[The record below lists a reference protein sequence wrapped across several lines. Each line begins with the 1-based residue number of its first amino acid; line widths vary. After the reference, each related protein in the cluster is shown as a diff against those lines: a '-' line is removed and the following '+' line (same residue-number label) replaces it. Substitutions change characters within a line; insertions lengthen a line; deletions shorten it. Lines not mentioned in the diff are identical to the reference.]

1 MKKSFKLLLIL
12 ALGAGVLTLN
22 SCSDDVEEEENP
34 IPATPI
40 CYMTSLTV
48 DGTTT
53 DFLYNSYNQ
62 VVASIE
68 DEDTTTYEYSGGRL
82 SSVYDGDV
90 EATFIYASGDLP
102 ERINIKD
109 AGVDDGYLLLE
120 GSNGN
125 ITKLEI
131 YDDAGEV
138 TQVTNVTYDANG
150 NALSVLVQS
159 WDEEQMDFVTVLQ
172 VSDILT
178 DGKKNPYATS
188 LALVFANLE
197 SPLVFGQSNIISGN
211 ADFMGQNVPITS
223 THIYNSNNYPTS
235 SIVAQGLYSG
245 TYTFDCK

>member
-22 SCSDDVEEEENP
+22 SCSDEAEEEP
-34 IPATPI
+34 TPAVPV
-40 CYMTSLTV
+40 CYMTSLEV
-48 DGTTT
+48 SSGTTA
-53 DFLYNSYNQ
+53 FLYNSDNQ
-62 VVASIE
+62 VVTSIE
-68 DEDTTTYEYSGGRL
+68 DGDTTTYEYSEGRL

-90 EATFIYASGDLP
+90 EATFIYASGNVP
-102 ERINIKD
+102 ERINIKEDGVD
-109 AGVDDGYLLLE
+109 AGFFILE

-131 YDDAGEV
+131 HDEAGEV